1 MVSTLDCQ
9 LHMVIA
15 AATENSVKLFFCQS
29 FVQLGWV
36 MVLLVRMAPHDRSRR
51 KVKSTKRMGMLMMLS
66 GKPEKTRRL
75 RVKLNAVAESGQG
88 GAFGLKRLIGDKYLG
103 TI

>member
-1 MVSTLDCQ
+1 
-9 LHMVIA
+9 
-15 AATENSVKLFFCQS
+15 
-29 FVQLGWV
+29 

-75 RVKLNAVAESGQG
+75 RVKLKAVAESGQG
-88 GAFGLKRLIGDKYLG
+88 GAFGLKRLIGDKYLRVAELG
-103 TI
+103 HGRACHCHQNHHHRHRHSYHDY